1 MAKTVSIKKLT
12 TTAMLSAFAL
22 ITFMIENLFPP
33 LFLPGAKLGLSN
45 IFILVAV
52 LFLGSGYGYA
62 VLIVKAVLGSVFSGN
77 VSSLLYSLPAGLIA
91 LTVEVILLRFD
102 KVFGLVSVSVFG
114 AIINLVAQNGVF
126 CLVTGVPEYLA
137 YSPYLSLIG
146 ILSGAVIGVTV
157 YLIYNKLPKS
167 VVEKITN

>member
-1 MAKTVSIKKLT
+1 VVLVTYVVKLFGNRRYCVLT
-12 TTAMLSAFAL
+12 GCSF
-22 ITFMIENLFPP
+22 ERVNLHIYKICKSDNGISVYDRN
-33 LFLPGAKLGLSN
+33 LYRT
-45 IFILVAV
+45 
-52 LFLGSGYGYA
+52 YGYA

-102 KVFGLVSVSVFG
+102 KVFGLVSISVLG

-167 VVEKITN
+167 VIEKITN